1 MRVRRNNDSPR
12 YHVMTKYFVLCFLI
26 VTSSGQDCSAPS
38 EAEVPPIVT
47 QLSQSSL
54 KVSWD
59 QLWPS
64 LGTGCLSK
72 VEVILNGKLEASI
85 EKDVN
90 LSTREHI
97 LEGLTSCEELRVE
110 VRGHLKAVP
119 GNETDVEDTDYDDDV
134 SDKSDDTSEN
144 TPDTITS
151 SVWVGKLYM
160 PPSPNFSAKDQV
172 SGEFVGTRHFAVRL
186 PSLSDLLNSHECHA
200 VDPISSTLV
209 IRPKGSKEWKETGAT
224 LNFQVESKNASSEL
238 KDPEHNNDDAEE
250 ESAEKSRPNAM
261 IDLSESTSK
270 CSVHEVAL
278 RLRPVIDLFDVIEMP
293 LVEIDPSKM
302 SPINQVI
309 FVIWLKLNIET
320 VED

>member
-26 VTSSGQDCSAPS
+26 VTSSGQDCWAPFG
-38 EAEVPPIVT
+38 EAEVPPKVT

-54 KVSWD
+54 RVSWD

-119 GNETDVEDTDYDDDV
+119 GTAFRPDFQTDVED
-134 SDKSDDTSEN
+134 
-144 TPDTITS
+144 
-151 SVWVGKLYM
+151 
-160 PPSPNFSAKDQV
+160 
-172 SGEFVGTRHFAVRL
+172 
-186 PSLSDLLNSHECHA
+186 
-200 VDPISSTLV
+200 
-209 IRPKGSKEWKETGAT
+209 
-224 LNFQVESKNASSEL
+224 
-238 KDPEHNNDDAEE
+238 
-250 ESAEKSRPNAM
+250 
-261 IDLSESTSK
+261 
-270 CSVHEVAL
+270 
-278 RLRPVIDLFDVIEMP
+278 
-293 LVEIDPSKM
+293 
-302 SPINQVI
+302 
-309 FVIWLKLNIET
+309 
-320 VED
+320 